1 MAASAPSPWTA
12 RASERAAPSDDYVA
26 LMTALEVDK
35 ACVALKYMEST
46 AVRSK
51 AQQYLESTTQ
61 YLQSADG
68 RLSPDEYDAW
78 RAGLDEQAR
87 TAAATAGCTQQ
98 AMSYVL
104 TAKAVAADQLYQGL
118 LLAFHFDSL
127 PDFDRLLLDGHK
139 KQTATVSRAKLHWID
154 CASRSALS
162 PPTMAAWPKSA
173 STMRLREPPAPAG
186 PKPGPGPRA
195 APLPNDARAASM
207 GMESGT
213 AVSQSTVYLT
223 ALSHLQTRENVIEK
237 SATGID
243 QRFTRCGAL
252 ETITG
257 RSIPRPV

>member
-1 MAASAPSPWTA
+1 
-12 RASERAAPSDDYVA
+12 
-26 LMTALEVDK
+26 MTALEVDK

-68 RLSPDEYDAW
+68 HLSPDEYDAW

-139 KQTATVSRAKLHWID
+139 KQTAMGYEAYLRQLYGQNFDAFAQRQREAVVQMLP
-154 CASRSALS
+154 
-162 PPTMAAWPKSA
+162 PPTWEFRPGRGPPTPS
-173 STMRLREPPAPAG
+173 STPRRSGISRHG
-186 PKPGPGPRA
+186 PQP
-195 APLPNDARAASM
+195 
-207 GMESGT
+207 
-213 AVSQSTVYLT
+213 
-223 ALSHLQTRENVIEK
+223 
-237 SATGID
+237 
-243 QRFTRCGAL
+243 
-252 ETITG
+252 
-257 RSIPRPV
+257 